1 MFLDNAT
8 SHRHLKLSNVK
19 LDYFPPYFTSKLQ
32 PVDLRMIRALKARD
46 WKFLMRCLLVIKN
59 LRLSQ
64 EEHSTY

>member
-19 LDYFPPYFTSKLQ
+19 LDYFTSKLQ

-64 EEHSTY
+64 EEHNTY